1 MKRLLLLILVLTLAV
16 SNALAAE
23 IDLSAMTEEELIEL
37 RVQIDELLGDS
48 GDMIYEGTYV
58 VGTDIKAG
66 RYQLTCSKT
75 GAMHY
80 VIARIFESTNM
91 GQEIERHDVY
101 LGNSIYLNLED
112 GMTFVLKQGACTI
125 QPVSSNWAP

>member
-37 RVQIDELLGDS
+37 RARIDELLGDS

-66 RYQLTCSKT
+66 RYQLSGFSANLGDCAAIVLYDKNAECLAYHT
-75 GAMHY
+75 
-80 VIARIFESTNM
+80 
-91 GQEIERHDVY
+91 VY
-101 LGNSIYLNLED
+101 LGHPIYLNLED
-112 GMTFVLKQGACTI
+112 GMSFDIQYSTCSI

>member
-16 SNALAAE
+16 SNALAAD

-37 RVQIDELLGDS
+37 RAQIDELLGDS

-66 RYQLTCSKT
+66 RYQLTCLASSLK
-75 GAMHY
+75 
-80 VIARIFESTNM
+80 
-91 GQEIERHDVY
+91 VY
-101 LGNSIYLNLED
+101 AAVHLFDGNDQDLAYYNVYIGHSVYLNLEE
-112 GMTFVLKQGACTI
+112 GMSFELQYGTFRI